1 MTMIMNYHFRQW
13 LEEQEYFPLK
23 REYTFEYTFM
33 LLETW
38 PQTWGTPAGIK
49 KVKDIIRK

>member
-1 MTMIMNYHFRQW
+1 MIMNYHFRQW
-13 LEEQEYFPLK
+13 LEEQEYFPLNSV
-23 REYTFEYTFM
+23 YTFM

-49 KVKDIIRK
+49 KVKDIIKK

>member
-1 MTMIMNYHFRQW
+1 MMMDYHFRQW

-23 REYTFEYTFM
+23 REYTFM

-38 PQTWGTPAGIK
+38 PQTWGTPAGIR

>member
-1 MTMIMNYHFRQW
+1 MMVDYHFRQW
-13 LEEQEYFPLK
+13 LEEQEYFPLIQGL
-23 REYTFEYTFM
+23 M

-38 PQTWGTPAGIK
+38 PQTWGTPSGIK